1 MDQAKRTFGQVR
13 EFDRAKAEESR
24 TIPFTFSTGA
34 RDRHGTRLNMDGW
47 SLENFNRNGIAGYM
61 HNVYG
66 GGMCDG
72 PNPDDVIGPARA
84 WVEEGE
90 LRGEIT
96 FEEKD
101 LNPLADKI
109 FRKILHGTLKAVSVG
124 FIDNGEGRWGEGRE
138 AVDGDEP
145 TWYFAGQELL
155 EISVVNIPSNPEA
168 LRRSFS
174 QQTSRALGYVFEM
187 MGRNYSLGEI
197 ENMTVR
203 QILNRIE
210 TPKQADETDKRC
222 QFCDEPIIGKR
233 ADTIYCS
240 DNCRL
245 GAHRK
250 KAKDKLMQRRR
261 RVKYLALKNR

>member
-1 MDQAKRTFGQVR
+1 MEQAKRTFGQVR
-13 EFDRAKAEESR
+13 EFDRKKAEETR
-24 TIPFTFSTGA
+24 IIPFTFSTDA
-34 RDRHGTRLNMDGW
+34 RDRHGTRLNMLGW
-47 SLENFNRNGIAGYM
+47 SLDNFNSNGIAGYM

-66 GGMCDG
+66 GGMCEG
-72 PNPDDVIGPARA
+72 PNPDDVIGSAKA
-84 WVEEGE
+84 WIEDNE
-90 LRGEIT
+90 LRGEIN

-109 FRKILHGTLKAVSVG
+109 FRKILRGTLKAVSVG
-124 FIDNGEGRWGEGRE
+124 FIDIGEGRWGEGRE
-138 AVDGDEP
+138 AIDGEEP

-187 MGRNYSLGEI
+187 MGRKYTLSDI

-210 TPKQADETDKRC
+210 TGNESNETRKDC
-222 QFCDEPIIGKR
+222 QFCKEPIIGKR
-233 ADTIYCS
+233 ADTLYCS

-250 KAKDKLMQRRR
+250 KTKDKIMQRRR
-261 RVKYLALKNR
+261 RVQYLALKNR

>member
-1 MDQAKRTFGQVR
+1 MEQLKRTFGQVR
-13 EFDRAKAEESR
+13 EFDRAKAEETR
-24 TIPFTFSTGA
+24 TIPFTFSTSA

-47 SLENFNRNGIAGYM
+47 SLDNFNNNGIAGYM

-66 GGMCDG
+66 GGLCEG
-72 PNPDDVIGPARA
+72 PNPDDVIGQAKA
-84 WVEEGE
+84 WIEDDE

-109 FRKILHGTLKAVSVG
+109 YRKILNGTLKAVSVG
-124 FIDNGEGRWGEGRE
+124 FMDIGEGRWGEGRE
-138 AVDGDEP
+138 AIDGEEP

-155 EISVVNIPSNPEA
+155 EISVVNIPSNTEA

-174 QQTSRALGYVFEM
+174 QQTSRALGYVFEL
-187 MGRNYSLGEI
+187 MGRNYSLAEI

-210 TPKQADETDKRC
+210 TGNETHREC
-222 QFCDEPIIGKR
+222 RSCGEPIIGKR
-233 ADTIYCS
+233 ADTLYCS

-245 GAHRK
+245 NAHRK
-250 KAKDKLMQRRR
+250 KAKERTMQKRR
-261 RVKYLALKNR
+261 RVKYLALKNRY